1 MIKKAIITT
10 LLFLA
15 VSCNGTV
22 DKAENDSIKK
32 SATSEKALGTKGS
45 FSLELEKTDGEKF
58 SFEEIRGKKH
68 LLAAFWATWCE
79 PCKTELQKMARMYS
93 DFSQEIEFVAI
104 STDSA
109 DQMDK
114 VNEFA
119 IENALPFPV
128 LIDPEGNFVSSVIP
142 GGDTVPYSI
151 IVDKFGNIISR
162 HSGYKPGDEELLKKE
177 LSELLKK

>member
-1 MIKKAIITT
+1 MKSVIFSIFII
-10 LLFLA
+10 LA
-15 VSCNGTV
+15 VSCGTV
-22 DKAENDSIKK
+22 AKTGNDSIGK
-32 SATSEKALGTKGS
+32 SAASEKTIKESGS
-45 FSLELEKTDGEKF
+45 FSLELEKFDGGKF
-58 SFEEIRGKKH
+58 SFEEIRGRKH

-79 PCKTELQKMARMYS
+79 PCKTELQKMAQMYS
-93 DFSQEIEFVAI
+93 DFSQDIEFVAI

-128 LIDPEGNFVSSVIP
+128 LIDPEGNLVSSLIP

-151 IVDKFGNIISR
+151 IVDKSGNIISR
-162 HSGYKPGDEELLKKE
+162 HSGYKHGDEELLRKE
-177 LSELLKK
+177 LTELLKK